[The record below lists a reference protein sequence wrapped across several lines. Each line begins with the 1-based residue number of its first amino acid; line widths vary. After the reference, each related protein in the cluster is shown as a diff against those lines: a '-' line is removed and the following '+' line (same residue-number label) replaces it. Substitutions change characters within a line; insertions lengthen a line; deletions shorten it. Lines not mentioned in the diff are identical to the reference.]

1 MEAVKILKYTT
12 LFFLVLLWGFT
23 LIHFKDLP
31 AEIPIHYN
39 AKGIPDGFDTRIHIW
54 GLPIIAS
61 VLFGLLNGLQK
72 RKGIQQIERQ
82 LLQWTQLLILIIFTY
97 IQLQTFF
104 VAVNKSDGLGS
115 WFLPAVMIGFM
126 APIVWVI
133 RKQQQS

>member
-1 MEAVKILKYTT
+1 MGKKFSYISGAV
-12 LFFLVLLWGFT
+12 FVLLWGFT

-39 AKGIPDGFDTRIHIW
+39 AKGMPDGFDTSIHIW

-61 VLFGLLNGLQK
+61 LLFALLNGLQK
-72 RKGIQQIERQ
+72 RKGIQQIEKQ
-82 LLQWTQLLILIIFTY
+82 LLQWMQLLILGIFTY
-97 IQLQTFF
+97 IQIQTFF
-104 VAVNKSDGLGS
+104 VAVSKSDGLGS
-115 WFLPAVMIGFM
+115 WFLPLTIFGFM

>member
-1 MEAVKILKYTT
+1 MDKKSTYIGRAV
-12 LFFLVLLWGFT
+12 FVLLWGFT

-39 AKGIPDGFDTRIHIW
+39 AKGLPDGFDTRIHIW

-61 VLFGLLNGLQK
+61 LLYALLNDLQK
-72 RKGIQQIERQ
+72 RTRIQLIEKQ
-82 LLQWTQLLILIIFTY
+82 LLQWMQLLILVIFTY

-115 WFLPAVMIGFM
+115 WFLPSVMISFL
-126 APIVWVI
+126 APIIWVI

>member
-1 MEAVKILKYTT
+1 MTNRKLKYTS

-31 AEIPIHYN
+31 EEIPIHYN
-39 AKGIPDGFDTRIHIW
+39 AKGLADGFDTRDHIW

-61 VLFGLLNGLQK
+61 LLFALLNGLQK
-72 RKGIQQIERQ
+72 RIGMQEIERQ
-82 LLQWTQLLILIIFTY
+82 LLQWMQLLILGIFTY

-115 WFLPAVMIGFM
+115 WFLPVVMVGFLV
-126 APIVWVI
+126 PIFWTI
-133 RKQQQS
+133 KKQQS

>member
-1 MEAVKILKYTT
+1 MGKKFSYISGAV
-12 LFFLVLLWGFT
+12 FVLLWGFT

-39 AKGIPDGFDTRIHIW
+39 AKGMPDGFGTRIHIW

-61 VLFGLLNGLQK
+61 LLFALLNGLQK
-72 RKGIQQIERQ
+72 RKGIQQIEKQ
-82 LLQWTQLLILIIFTY
+82 LLQWMQLLILGIFTY
-97 IQLQTFF
+97 IQIQTFF

-115 WFLPAVMIGFM
+115 WFLPLTIFGFI

-133 RKQQQS
+133 RKQQQP

>member
-1 MEAVKILKYTT
+1 MGKKFSYISGAV
-12 LFFLVLLWGFT
+12 FVLLWGFT

-39 AKGIPDGFDTRIHIW
+39 AKGIPDGFDTRNHIW

-72 RKGIQQIERQ
+72 RTRIHQIERQ
-82 LLQWTQLLILIIFTY
+82 LLQWMQLLILVIFTY